1 MLQLR
6 TRLVVADNTG
16 ARELELIGV
25 PGKGNKM
32 VAGIGDIIRC
42 VVKKASP
49 NGTVKD
55 HEKVLAVIVRTR
67 KDKRRTDGSIIRFDD
82 NAAVIIEN
90 EKEKLPKGTRI
101 FGPIARE
108 IKELGYNKIASM
120 APEVY

>member
-6 TRLVVADNTG
+6 TRMVVADNTG
-16 ARELELIGV
+16 ARELEMIGM
-25 PGKGNKM
+25 PGKSNKM
-32 VAGIGDIIRC
+32 VAGIGDLIRC

-49 NGTVKD
+49 NGMVKD
-55 HEKVLAVIVRTR
+55 HEKVLAVVVRTR
-67 KDKRRTDGSIIRFDD
+67 KSTRRTDGSIIRFDD

>member
-6 TRLVVADNTG
+6 TRMVVADNTG
-16 ARELELIGV
+16 ARELEMIGM
-25 PGKGNKM
+25 PGKSNKM

-55 HEKVLAVIVRTR
+55 HEKVLAVVVRTR
-67 KDKRRTDGSIIRFDD
+67 KSTRRTDGSVIRFDD